1 MAKEKIK
8 IKRELDK
15 LIREIA
21 KKEGVSYNKALNFIL
36 ALGVGR
42 YVELIA
48 LPKIGEI
55 IKKELKAGKTVGVF
69 AFTVKKEDDDI
80 DKSYV

>member
-1 MAKEKIK
+1 MEEKIK
-8 IKRELDK
+8 IKKELNR
-15 LIREIA
+15 LIKEIA
-21 KKEGVSYNKALNFIL
+21 KKEGVSYNKALNFVL

-55 IKKELKAGKTVGVF
+55 IKKELKEGKTVGVF
-69 AFTVKKEDDDI
+69 AFTVKKEDNEI
-80 DKSYV
+80 DRSYA